1 FFEITG
7 YDESEVLGRTCR
19 FLQGP
24 ETAAETKW
32 RIRQALDARTQFDG
46 DVLNYRKNGDAFWNS
61 MSITPQFGDDGE
73 LIGYVGITRDV
84 TESKARQLRNEE
96 LEQQFRLI
104 FQKIQA
110 GIVVHSPEGDV
121 EMINLQACRLLGLSH
136 DEDAA
141 LGEFEELTLMLED
154 GTTLAKEDY
163 PARQVAATGEFKR
176 GLIVALAQDGLKD
189 VRWLSCSAFPICND
203 AGEVTVIVSSVTDI
217 THARE
222 QQFA

>member
-1 FFEITG
+1 
-7 YDESEVLGRTCR
+7 
-19 FLQGP
+19 
-24 ETAAETKW
+24 
-32 RIRQALDARTQFDG
+32 
-46 DVLNYRKNGDAFWNS
+46 AFWNS
-61 MSITPQFGDDGE
+61 MSITPQFGDDGD

-141 LGEFEELTLMLED
+141 LGE
-154 GTTLAKEDY
+154 
-163 PARQVAATGEFKR
+163 
-176 GLIVALAQDGLKD
+176 
-189 VRWLSCSAFPICND
+189 
-203 AGEVTVIVSSVTDI
+203 
-217 THARE
+217 
-222 QQFA
+222 